1 MIGLTRTRK
10 SYKVDVKR
18 ELDEMVDDSET
29 CGRSSDDELKREMKM
44 KTDDY
49 GLSAVEEL

>member
-1 MIGLTRTRK
+1 M
-10 SYKVDVKR
+10 KR

-29 CGRSSDDELKREMKM
+29 CGRSSDDELKREMKIM
-44 KTDDY
+44 KKDDC